1 MLCSI
6 WYHFYNF
13 QNVKNTHGGVLLLNS
28 NTPPS
33 FFFAFFK
40 LYKWYQIAQRIT
52 HFLFIAAFYE
62 LEELVLN
69 ADSIDDIDLVDGLVC
84 GAIKNLKANR
94 LKPDPMLYLTLS
106 NLAKINYNIFTS
118 KRVVEV
124 SELFF

>member
-1 MLCSI
+1 M
-6 WYHFYNF
+6 
-13 QNVKNTHGGVLLLNS
+13 
-28 NTPPS
+28 
-33 FFFAFFK
+33 
-40 LYKWYQIAQRIT
+40 
-52 HFLFIAAFYE
+52 FIAAFYE

-69 ADSIDDIDLVDGLVC
+69 ADSIDDVDLVDGLIC

-124 SELFF
+124 SEIFF